1 MKRLILFGVLF
12 ALICFLAG
20 PSSAQDPVV
29 YPAKGQSQE
38 QTDRDKFE
46 CYTWAKQQTGFDP
59 MATPQTSSPPPPQ
72 SGASTGSGAVTGAVR
87 GGLLGVGIGALAGGR
102 KGAGRGAAI
111 GALGGGAIGGMRSH
125 DQQQRDQQARQQ
137 WEQQQAA
144 EYSQK
149 RSTYNR
155 AFTACMEGR
164 GYTVR

>member
-59 MATPQTSSPPPPQ
+59 MQQSQAT
-72 SGASTGSGAVTGAVR
+72 
-87 GGLLGVGIGALAGGR
+87 
-102 KGAGRGAAI
+102 K
-111 GALGGGAIGGMRSH
+111 
-125 DQQQRDQQARQQ
+125 
-137 WEQQQAA
+137 
-144 EYSQK
+144 
-149 RSTYNR
+149 
-155 AFTACMEGR
+155 MEAKHESD
-164 GYTVR
+164 